1 LIEHDAVIALFNKV
15 VEIANDRGWLSGEHF
30 SVDRT
35 LI

>member
-1 LIEHDAVIALFNKV
+1 MIEHDAVIALFNKV
-15 VEIANDRGWLSGEHF
+15 VEIANDRGWLSGENF

>member
-1 LIEHDAVIALFNKV
+1 MIALFNKV

-30 SVDRT
+30 SVGGK